1 MTLNMLFLVQKAMRV
16 GSFMYFVMLYKIKR
30 TNKMGGFSAGLKKV
44 LGVPTNIFSSF
55 TYMWQFSN
63 I

>member
-1 MTLNMLFLVQKAMRV
+1 MTLNMLFLVQKAIMV

-30 TNKMGGFSAGLKKV
+30 TNKMGGLSAGLKKV

-55 TYMWQFSN
+55 TYM
-63 I
+63 